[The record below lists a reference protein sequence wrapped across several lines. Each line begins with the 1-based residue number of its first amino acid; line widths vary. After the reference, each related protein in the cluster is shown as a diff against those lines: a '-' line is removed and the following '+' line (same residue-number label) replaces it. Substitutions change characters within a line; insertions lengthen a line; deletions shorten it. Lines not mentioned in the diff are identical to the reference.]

1 MDNELTTT
9 QAFELSNAG
18 QQLKVFEMQQRM
30 AKALSASDLVPQQY
44 KNNVANCYIALDM
57 AQRMNANPLMV
68 MQNLAVIH
76 GNPSF
81 SAKFIIACIAASG
94 KYQPLEYDFCGE
106 PGADSYGCRAI
117 VYLKSDTQREHPLV
131 GEWVTIALAKAEGWY
146 GKAGSK
152 WKTMPGQ
159 MLRYRAAAWWQ
170 RAYDPAL
177 SMGFLTTDEV
187 REIEDV
193 PAEVV
198 STRRHRLADIAAQAA
213 QVDNNN
219 TNNTNDTN
227 DGAENL

>member
-9 QAFELSNAG
+9 QAFELSSAG

-68 MQNLAVIH
+68 MQNLAVIN

-106 PGADSYGCRAI
+106 ADTDNYGCRAI

-198 STRRHRLADIAAQAA
+198 STRSRLANIAAQAV

>member
-1 MDNELTTT
+1 MNNELTTT
-9 QAFELSNAG
+9 QAFELSSAG

-106 PGADSYGCRAI
+106 PDTDSYGCRAI

-198 STRRHRLADIAAQAA
+198 STRSRLAGIAAQAA

-219 TNNTNDTN
+219 GNNTNDDN
-227 DGAENL
+227 DGAEDI

>member
-1 MDNELTTT
+1 MDFALT
-9 QAFELSNAG
+9 AAG
-18 QQLKVFEMQQRM
+18 QQVKVFEMQQRM

-94 KYQPLEYDFCGE
+94 KYQPLEYEFCGE

-117 VYLKSDTQREHPLV
+117 VCLKSDTQREHPLV

-170 RAYDPAL
+170 RAYDPSL

-193 PAEVV
+193 PAEVI
-198 STRRHRLADIAAQAA
+198 STRRHRLAEIAAQAA

-219 TNNTNDTN
+219 DNTNDDN
-227 DGAENL
+227 DGAEDI

>member
-9 QAFELSNAG
+9 QAFELSSAG

-106 PGADSYGCRAI
+106 PDTDSYGCRAI

-193 PAEVV
+193 SYEEVKN
-198 STRRHRLADIAAQAA
+198 TRSRLADIAAMAVKQQ
-213 QVDNNN
+213 QVEPINENEDNG
-219 TNNTNDTN
+219 T
-227 DGAENL
+227 ENI

>member
-1 MDNELTTT
+1 MENELTTT
-9 QAFELSNAG
+9 QAFELSSAG

-106 PGADSYGCRAI
+106 SGTDSYGCRAI

-152 WKTMPGQ
+152 WKTMTGQ

-193 PAEVV
+193 QAEVV
-198 STRRHRLADIAAQAA
+198 STRSRLAGIAAQAA

-219 TNNTNDTN
+219 GNNTNDDN
-227 DGAENL
+227 DGAEDI